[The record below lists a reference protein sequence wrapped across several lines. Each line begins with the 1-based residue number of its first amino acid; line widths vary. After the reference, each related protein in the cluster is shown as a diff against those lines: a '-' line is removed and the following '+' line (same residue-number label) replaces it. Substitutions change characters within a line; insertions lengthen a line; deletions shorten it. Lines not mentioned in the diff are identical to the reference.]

1 MKFKPGMLGACVV
14 VLALLGTVLI
24 GYNLDVDE
32 EVEYRTSYKTI
43 TNITS
48 QFDYAPGDSFVQYNP
63 AKNYSGYTPGTI
75 TFTESGTANQY
86 GYIVTPGTHVSTTVD
101 LSETS
106 FYSTAGHEVNARS
119 FVGVPYNNF
128 WLLGG
133 HRISVADILS
143 HEGINYTQYPSGIDI
158 SLTYGDPYYFGG
170 VSDPTVMMATPNLVT
185 ASNTST
191 FFSNSDIGTGVVYT
205 STDPNI
211 GTNYLNGTPWYWLYS
226 SAETSA
232 HTSDG
237 LSYTIHVSSNGE
249 TRTIYNGA
257 VRDVSNISTTRI
269 HWSDVACYTS
279 NGGATSPEGPKAP
292 FGGTNANYGNK
303 QVIELYNQSLTP
315 TAMLTISY
323 DVGAV
328 VKYIR
333 ISEGVQFV
341 LPSDYPDSVDNS
353 YTSTWNNG
361 RENGSV
367 SWVVRLGDTGTPV
380 FQVSPTI
387 KGYGNDILIQAYRVG
402 SGDLAVF
409 YADGVTHNTAV
420 LGAWDTVLITFDAV
434 NRTLTA
440 SPIVSFS
447 NFQTFTASPSVF
459 TVTDSFPVYANVS
472 DTLTFE
478 ECVFTAR
485 NDQSVD
491 FRFSVYETV
500 VNMGFNT
507 NIMVN
512 PSLNPRALF
521 LPLDYPNLRVSFDSV
536 ALYGNSVILNGVEY
550 TVSNGQITVGANF
563 VPISGMNVTY
573 SDDSHMYVND
583 IDLGV
588 VSDPTI
594 SFRGQWYFQARAS
607 YGYLEAV
614 DVVDWDVGHWAIDMQ
629 QSILIYEALIIGGI
643 IVAYFKKSLTTLD
656 WAILIVAMFGGAVL
670 F

>member
-1 MKFKPGMLGACVV
+1 MKFKPGMIGACVV

-24 GYNLDVDE
+24 GFNLDVDE

-48 QFDYAPGDSFVQYNP
+48 QFNYSPGDTFVQYNP

-86 GYIVTPGTHVSTTVD
+86 GYIINPGTHVSNTVD
-101 LSETS
+101 LSETT
-106 FYSTAGHEVNARS
+106 FYSTVGHEVNARS
-119 FVGVPYNNF
+119 FVGVPYNNY

-133 HRISVADILS
+133 HRITVADILS
-143 HEGINYTQYPSGIDI
+143 HEGINYTQYPAGIDI
-158 SLTYGDPYYFGG
+158 SLTYGDPYYFGS
-170 VSDPTVMMATPNLVT
+170 VADPTLMMSTPNLVT

-191 FFSNSDIGTGVVYT
+191 YFSNSNVGTGIVYP
-205 STDPNI
+205 STDPNT

-226 SAETSA
+226 SAETAA
-232 HTSDG
+232 HTEDG
-237 LSYTIHVSSNGE
+237 LSYIIHVSPNGE
-249 TRTIYNGA
+249 TKTIYNGT
-257 VRDVSNISTTRI
+257 VRDVSNISSTRI

-279 NGGATSPEGPKAP
+279 NGGGTAPEGPKAP
-292 FGGTNANYGNK
+292 FGGVTGNYGNR
-303 QVIELYNQSLTP
+303 QVIELYNQSITP

-323 DVGAV
+323 DVGAE

-333 ISEGVQFV
+333 ISEGVEFV
-341 LPSDYPDSVDNS
+341 LPSEYPDSVDNS
-353 YTSTWNNG
+353 YTSTWSNG
-361 RENGSV
+361 RENGAI

-387 KGYGNDILIQAYRVG
+387 KGYGNDILIQAYRIG
-402 SGDLAVF
+402 SDLAVF
-409 YADGVTHNTAV
+409 YADGVDHNTAV

-447 NFQTFTASPSVF
+447 NFQTFTVSPSVF
-459 TVTDSFPVYANVS
+459 TVADSFPVYANVT

-491 FRFSVYETV
+491 FRFGVYQTV
-500 VNMGFNT
+500 VNMGFNN

-512 PSLNPRALF
+512 PSLNPRSLF
-521 LPLDYPNLRVSFDSV
+521 LPLDYPVLRVSFDSF

-550 TVSNGQITVGANF
+550 TVSNGQITVGANI
-563 VPISGMNVTY
+563 VPLSGMNVTY
-573 SDDSHMYVND
+573 SDDSHIYVND
-583 IDLGV
+583 IDLGT

-607 YGYLEAV
+607 YGYLEEV
-614 DVVDWDVGHWAIDMQ
+614 QVVDWDVGHWAIDMQ
-629 QSILIYEALIIGGI
+629 QSVLLFELFIIGGI
-643 IVAYFKKSLTTLD
+643 IVAYFKKSLTILD
-656 WAILIVAMFGGAVL
+656 WAILIFAMFGGAVL